1 MPATD
6 ATKVV
11 KESNIMIA
19 RYVFS
24 IVVGMVVTFTLIFV
38 MHLLIEY
45 GESAMSKTRDRHMLE
60 FVRVKRNEN
69 LNIEDQTPEK
79 PPKPPEVPPEIP
91 PQDMD
96 TVDPDAPTVNIPP
109 PSVNNTVDL
118 GGPGGMNVAEGDYL
132 PIVRVAP
139 VYPARALSRGI
150 EGYVDMGFT
159 VTLTGTV
166 RDPYVIHSTSSLFER
181 AATRA
186 VLKFKYKP
194 RVVDGIPVDV
204 PDVKTRITF
213 KIED

>member
-1 MPATD
+1 
-6 ATKVV
+6 
-11 KESNIMIA
+11 MIG

-24 IVVGMVVTFTLIFV
+24 VVVGSLITLTLIFV

-45 GESAMSKTRDRHMLE
+45 GEEAISKPRDRHMLE

-69 LNIEDQTPEK
+69 LNTEELTPEK
-79 PPKPPEVPPEIP
+79 PPKPPEVPPEVP

-96 TVDPDAPTVNIPP
+96 NVDPNAPTVNVPP
-109 PSVNNTVDL
+109 PSVNNNVDI

-150 EGYVDMGFT
+150 EGYVDMSFT
-159 VTLTGTV
+159 VTTAGTV
-166 RDPYVIHSTSSLFER
+166 KDPVVDYSTSSLFER

-194 RVVDGIPVDV
+194 RVVDGVPVEV
-204 PDVKTRITF
+204 PNVKTRISF
-213 KIED
+213 QLED